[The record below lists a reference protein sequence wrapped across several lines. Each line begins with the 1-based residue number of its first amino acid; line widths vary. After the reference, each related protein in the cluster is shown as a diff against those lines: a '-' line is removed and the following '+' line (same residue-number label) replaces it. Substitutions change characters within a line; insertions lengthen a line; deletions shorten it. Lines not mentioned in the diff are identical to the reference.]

1 MSINNI
7 MLLVKCQILKC
18 KRVKFNLTYND
29 NKLNFYSNI
38 TINSAPVAK
47 SSP

>member
-1 MSINNI
+1 M
-7 MLLVKCQILKC
+7 KHADLKSL
-18 KRVKFNLTYND
+18 KKFNLTYND